1 MTDFDPDRI
10 AALAA
15 GTLDPTEAAAL
26 ERRIAA
32 DPRAAAELAAQRLA
46 LQALHQAPAPVLSAE
61 ERSELHRAVAA
72 ALNLE
77 EAAPAVVSARRR
89 VPWRPIAVAAAAL
102 AAIAAAVPLV
112 GLLSV
117 GEDQAALSTVAEAT
131 FTARSTADGG
141 EDLGASEE
149 AVADTA
155 TLGAQAAPEAAGEA
169 ATEAEKA
176 IQEFLDDPAS
186 LIAAA
191 DADLS
196 TCRTEAADLLG
207 EGPLPPGGGALVSR
221 DTGEVVVWF
230 LSADGASVQSL
241 AIFDPRD
248 CSLLASHP

>member
-15 GTLDPTEAAAL
+15 GSLDPAEAAAL
-26 ERRIAA
+26 ERRITA

-72 ALNLE
+72 SLNLG
-77 EAAPAVVSARRR
+77 EAAPAVLSTRRR

-117 GEDQAALSTVAEAT
+117 GEDQSALSTVAEAN

-141 EDLGASEE
+141 EDLASSEE
-149 AVADTA
+149 TA
-155 TLGAQAAPEAAGEA
+155 AGAAILGAQAAPEAATEA
-169 ATEAEKA
+169 ARA
-176 IQEFLDDPAS
+176 IQEFLHDPAS

-207 EGPLPPGGGALVSR
+207 AGALPPGGGALISR
-221 DTGEVVVWF
+221 ETGEVVVWF
-230 LSADGASVQSL
+230 LSADGATVQSL
-241 AIFDPRD
+241 AVFDPRD